1 MKNSSRFVPA
11 ILCLALLLL
20 FSALSFV
27 KAKEPHTET
36 GHSDLA
42 ANLKSAYLSEK
53 AGQNSNFCNRTKEEV
68 PEAIYNTTNE
78 KISELNIRILT
89 GKEVSSA
96 ERDLMAAYPAVQLDE
111 QTNRLVVCFSQ
122 ESNDKE
128 LPEEEYL
135 AVCRKL
141 FEQVIGVY
149 EVDEYCLVPEKELLF
164 DTFSSSVKAGR
175 GIFVVTAVNGNQIT
189 YSTASLGFRAKY
201 VSSGVTHWGFVSC
214 GHGTAMN
221 EEVFLTTAFNS
232 NVYFGKVI
240 AIKNQGIVDASF
252 IELQN
257 NNYTLS
263 LDINSTYATLDG
275 LGTTPAA
282 GTELYKV
289 GQTTNYTHGTIFN
302 MYGNGYFDSVYHYN
316 LIKVSGGIA
325 DFGDSGGIAYVT
337 RSNSLTSAG
346 IVLGGDTSWTW
357 TYFIRYSSIISE
369 LGVTSY

>member
-141 FEQVIGVY
+141 FEQVVGVY
-149 EVDEYCLVPEKELLF
+149 EVDEYCLVPEKELVF
-164 DTFSSSVKAGR
+164 NTFGA
-175 GIFVVTAVNGNQIT
+175 
-189 YSTASLGFRAKY
+189 ASY
-201 VSSGVTHWGFVSC
+201 
-214 GHGTAMN
+214 
-221 EEVFLTTAFNS
+221 
-232 NVYFGKVI
+232 
-240 AIKNQGIVDASF
+240 
-252 IELQN
+252 
-257 NNYTLS
+257 
-263 LDINSTYATLDG
+263 
-275 LGTTPAA
+275 
-282 GTELYKV
+282 
-289 GQTTNYTHGTIFN
+289 
-302 MYGNGYFDSVYHYN
+302 
-316 LIKVSGGIA
+316 
-325 DFGDSGGIAYVT
+325 
-337 RSNSLTSAG
+337 
-346 IVLGGDTSWTW
+346 
-357 TYFIRYSSIISE
+357 
-369 LGVTSY
+369 